1 MRRNLLAWLVLLAL
15 ALGVVVAGCQAP
27 SGPEPTA
34 TAMPLAATAS
44 PTPPKTETIAI
55 LHTNDM
61 HGYVEPE
68 LIRVGEKSFE
78 SGGAAN
84 IAGHIAAFRK
94 EYGGKVLVLDAGDT
108 WQGTFVS
115 NKSRGAVVTEMMNIA
130 GYDAQALG
138 NHDFDWGQEVLK
150 ERAAQAKFPFLAA
163 NIVEESSGK
172 IYSGAKPY
180 LVKSVGG
187 VKVAVLGLGY
197 PGTPAINKA
206 ANVKG
211 LKFLPGPET
220 AAQYVPALRKEA
232 DLVVVLSH
240 LGLGDDEKLAASVEG
255 IDVIVGGHSHTEIR
269 NTKRVG
275 NTIIVQAG
283 SKAKFLGRLEIV
295 YDREARKI
303 TRHTTSDELLSV
315 VSGKIAPDPQVAALV
330 TKYAKEAQAIMDRP
344 LGETLVDLEQCYEG
358 ECPLGNLIADAML
371 TAQQAGPRP
380 ADAAMHNNAGIRSRI
395 PKGPVTYGQLYAV
408 LPFDNVLAAVDLT
421 GEQVPRILE
430 KTVGGSRTSNMVVAG
445 MSYTFDRSKPVGE
458 RIVTVTIGGQPLDA
472 KKLYRIQTI
481 DYLVGGGDGQDT
493 FKEGKDIAY
502 GDPTVDVVAEYIQKH
517 SPVSPKVE
525 GRIVGR

>member
-1 MRRNLLAWLVLLAL
+1 MRRSLLAWLVLLAL

-27 SGPEPTA
+27 FGPEPTA
-34 TAMPLAATAS
+34 TAMPPAATVS

-61 HGYVEPE
+61 HGYLEPE

-84 IAGHIAAFRK
+84 IAGHIEAFRK
-94 EYGGKVLVLDAGDT
+94 EYGGKVLVLDGGDT

-115 NKSRGAVVTEMMNIA
+115 NKSRGAAVTEMMNIS

-163 NIVEESSGK
+163 NVVEESSGK
-172 IYSGAKPY
+172 VFSGAKPY
-180 LVKSVGG
+180 VVKSVGS

-197 PGTPAINKA
+197 PGTPAISKA
-206 ANVKG
+206 ANVRG
-211 LKFLPGPET
+211 LRFLPGPET
-220 AAQYVPALRKEA
+220 AAQYIPALRKEA

-275 NTIIVQAG
+275 NTLIVQAG
-283 SKAKFLGRLEIV
+283 SKAKFLGRLELV
-295 YDREARKI
+295 YDKEARKI
-303 TRHTTSDELLSV
+303 TRYTTSDEMLSV
-315 VSGKIAPDPQVAALV
+315 VSGKIAPDAQVAALV

-344 LGETLVDLEQCYEG
+344 LGETLVDLEQGYAG
-358 ECPLGNLIADAML
+358 EFPLGNLIVDAMRSVD
-371 TAQQAGPRP
+371 AGYGKV
-380 ADAAMHNNAGIRSRI
+380 ADIAMHNNAGVRSSI
-395 PKGPVTYGQLYAV
+395 SKGPITYGQLYKV
-408 LPFDNVLAAVDLT
+408 LPFDNVLTAMDLT
-421 GEQVPRILE
+421 GAQIRIILE
-430 KTVGGSRTSNMVVAG
+430 KAVAG
-445 MSYTFDRSKPVGE
+445 RPGNMLVSGMTYTFDQSQPEGARIKVALVG
-458 RIVTVTIGGQPLDA
+458 GKPLDP
-472 KKLYRIQTI
+472 KRVYRVMTI
-481 DYLVGGGDGQDT
+481 DYLAGGGDGQVE
-493 FKEGKDIAY
+493 FKNGSNLTY
-502 GDPTVDVVAEYIQKH
+502 GDPTVDVVAEYIQRH